1 MSSNDKD
8 CCDLTPTDDCN
19 KTCCPDYEP
28 DSDWCKAFNKRTL
41 EQQRES
47 TKVMENGMWFNIEDA
62 KNTINQA
69 EQYLAMI
76 YEMLCAA
83 LDQVMKV
90 SSTAGR
96 TVGDFDSASMRVQ
109 ELVQEIDKLADAA
122 QYNGRYLLQK
132 DKKSDAD
139 QAGDVSEPTD
149 NNAKKRTS
157 IKFRLAGARGF
168 CRNLN
173 TSFNDFTFE
182 LPPAGAAAL
191 GLNGNID
198 AAVGNIA
205 HAVDNDNSHVQNYW
219 EYGLKTPNHGWDD
232 GNDGLDAGDANDDN
246 VDATISDFNC
256 AIKSI
261 GVQLDKM
268 RAYRYILCLRE
279 KQIRIWK
286 NGQNKCFEHK
296 NKI

>member
-139 QAGDVSEPTD
+139 QAGDGSEPTD

-173 TSFNDFTFE
+173 ASFNDFTFE
-182 LPPAGAAAL
+182 LAPAGAAAL
-191 GLNGNID
+191 GLNGNTDSAI
-198 AAVGNIA
+198 GNVA
-205 HAVDNDNSHVQNYW
+205 HAVSSNSTHVQNYW
-219 EYGLKTPNHGWDD
+219 AHGLKTPTYGWD
-232 GNDGLDAGDANDDN
+232 NDGLDAGDANDDN

-296 NKI
+296 CKI